1 MRELIGLG
9 VALVTPFK
17 EDGSIDFEALLKLL
31 KHTATNGVDY
41 WVVMGSTGEAITLS
55 DKEQMDVL
63 SFVLKNNPDNLPVV
77 FGLGG
82 NNTASLVERLQELD
96 LTGVTAILSSSPAYN
111 KPTQQGIIAHFEKLA
126 DSCPIPIIL
135 YNVPGRTCSNMEAST
150 TIKLA
155 AHPNIVGVKE
165 ASGNLLQVME
175 IANGISDDFIIT
187 SGDDLL
193 TTAII
198 SSGGSGAISV
208 LANALPKQFKSMV
221 SSALSGDFKAS
232 RQQAFELLELNSL
245 MYTEGNPTGLKELLA
260 QIGICNNTVR
270 LPLVAASSDMKE
282 NIKRVLSH
290 K

>member
-31 KHTATNGVDY
+31 QHTASNGVDY

-55 DKEQMDVL
+55 DKEQSEVL
-63 SFVLKNNPDNLPVV
+63 VFVLNNNPENLPIV

-82 NNTASLVERLQELD
+82 NNTSSLITRLKELD
-96 LTGVTAILSSSPAYN
+96 LTRVTAILSSSPAYN
-111 KPTQQGIIAHFEKLA
+111 KPTQTGIIAHFEELA
-126 DSCPIPIIL
+126 NVSPVPVIL

-155 AHPNIVGVKE
+155 EHTNIIGIKE
-165 ASGNLLQVME
+165 ASGDILQVME
-175 IANGISDDFIIT
+175 IANGTSDEFIIT

-208 LANALPKQFKSMV
+208 LANALPNEFKSIV
-221 SSALSGDFKAS
+221 AEALLGDFKAS
-232 RQQAFELLELNSL
+232 RQQAFELLEINSL
-245 MYTEGNPTGLKELLA
+245 MYAEGNPTGLKELLA
-260 QIGICNNTVR
+260 QIGICSNIVR
-270 LPLVAASSDMKE
+270 LPLVPASANLKE
-282 NIKRVLSH
+282 GIKRVLSL